1 MSSSFLNNKSIRSM
15 DDLHWQATHQING
28 INISLIQ
35 GNGCQG
41 SRVSNTYEVLV
52 WDSDGN
58 IPLSDF
64 DIGSYMAEGEV
75 ITLIRAISNWNNSK
89 KSWAEYQREYFP
101 NALCNTI
108 MNAS

>member
-1 MSSSFLNNKSIRSM
+1 MNIAIKNM
-15 DDLHWQATHQING
+15 DDLHWQATHQIND
-28 INISLIQ
+28 ITISIVQ

-41 SRVSNTYEVLV
+41 SRSSDTYEVLV

-58 IPLSDF
+58 IPLSDL

-75 ITLIRAISNWNNSK
+75 ITLIRAISNWNHAK
-89 KSWAEYQREYFP
+89 KSWAEYQRQYFP

-108 MNAS
+108 TDNFQSNG